1 MTDTT
6 TTTGGIDPTGARE
19 LLDRADRISRR
30 AHDAVRW
37 PYVTFITALGVATS
51 LGTLAMGLTTGTA
64 FAAVYVGTL
73 AALVALVIGFLLAIR
88 GRSAFASSRRWTVYI
103 ASWAVTYC
111 AAIAVVGWVHGSV
124 LWSGVTSG
132 LVLVVAL
139 VCAAWESRS

>member
-6 TTTGGIDPTGARE
+6 TTGSIDPAGARAM
-19 LLDRADRISRR
+19 LDRADRLSRR

-37 PYVTFITALGVATS
+37 PYIAFITALGVTTS

-73 AALVALVIGFLLAIR
+73 AALFAVLIGFMLAIR

-103 ASWAVTYC
+103 ASWALTYC

-124 LWSGVTSG
+124 LWSGITSG

-139 VCAAWESRS
+139 ACAAWESRS